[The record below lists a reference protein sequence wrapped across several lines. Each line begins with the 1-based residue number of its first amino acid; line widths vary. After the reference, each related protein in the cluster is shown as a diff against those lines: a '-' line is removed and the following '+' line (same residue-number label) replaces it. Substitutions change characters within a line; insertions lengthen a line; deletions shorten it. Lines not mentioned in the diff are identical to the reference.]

1 MKLDTPFL
9 LSASLLAISHSVR
22 TAFAMPIT
30 ERSLDLLQSNSL
42 AMRDES
48 GSMLRPR
55 VAPGSGKTG
64 SGASGLGH
72 PNGLPKPVV
81 VCAPSFLSCTLLL
94 RAYFCITET
103 C

>member
-1 MKLDTPFL
+1 MKLDIPFL
-9 LSASLLAISHSVR
+9 LSASLLAISHGVR

-55 VAPGSGKTG
+55 VVTASGKTG
-64 SGASGLGH
+64 SGAPGLGH
-72 PNGLPKPVV
+72 PDGVPKPLKVG
-81 VCAPSFLSCTLLL
+81 APSFLSYTFL
-94 RAYFCITET
+94 RAYFCIAET